1 MATKNTPKSGSMKN
15 RSPMA
20 DSGANFQ
27 RVGGLDGKES
37 IGFIQDEEDLG
48 FEGYMIKPSTIISIW
63 KNSKV
68 KVAMFN
74 FLANYFK
81 PRTSYEP
88 ERIEYNA
95 LNILADYQCYNL
107 EFSKNEM
114 NLSD

>member
-1 MATKNTPKSGSMKN
+1 
-15 RSPMA
+15 
-20 DSGANFQ
+20 
-27 RVGGLDGKES
+27 
-37 IGFIQDEEDLG
+37 
-48 FEGYMIKPSTIISIW
+48 
-63 KNSKV
+63 
-68 KVAMFN
+68 
-74 FLANYFK
+74 LANYFK